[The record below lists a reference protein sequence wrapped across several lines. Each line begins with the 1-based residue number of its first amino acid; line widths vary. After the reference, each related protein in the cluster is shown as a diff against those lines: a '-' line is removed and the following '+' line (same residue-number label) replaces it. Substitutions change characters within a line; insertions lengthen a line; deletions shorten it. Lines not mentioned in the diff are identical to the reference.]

1 MNAMTDPAIA
11 SGIAEAAL
19 RERTDRANRSWTLTG
34 VGVGPGDPEL
44 LTLKAVRV
52 LREADVVFA
61 PTTALDKP
69 SRAEQIVREGTGV
82 EARRLVFA
90 LDDTGGLTA
99 ARTAA
104 WDEAARIVLE
114 AFSSGARHVAF
125 ATLGDP
131 NLYSTFAYL
140 ARTLTERADAE
151 AGEHAITVR
160 TVPGITAMQDLA
172 ARAALPL
179 TEGSEPLTLLP
190 AVGPDERRVLEAVRN
205 ALAGPGTVVV
215 YKGGRRLDGLISA
228 VNDAGR
234 ADGALLGTDLGLST
248 EHISPLTA
256 HPVGASAPYFTT
268 LIVPPMRGER
278 GGAL

>member
-1 MNAMTDPAIA
+1 MTDPAIA

-19 RERTDRANRSWTLTG
+19 RKRTDRANRANRTRTLTG

-52 LREADVVFA
+52 LREADAVFA

-114 AFSSGARHVAF
+114 AFGSGARHVAF

-140 ARTLTERADAE
+140 ARTLTERGDAE
-151 AGEHAITVR
+151 GGEPVITVR

-179 TEGSEPLTLLP
+179 TEGSESLTLLP
-190 AVGPDERRVLEAVRN
+190 AVGPDEGRVLDAVRT

-234 ADGALLGTDLGLST
+234 ADGALLGTDLGLPT
-248 EHISPLTA
+248 EQISPLAA
-256 HPVGASAPYFTT
+256 HPAGASAPYFTT